1 VEFLVSIDIRTPHDL
16 DPEKLAALQAAEA
29 VRARELVEAGS
40 LRRIWRIPGR
50 RSNISLYEAE
60 DATALHAALASL
72 PLFPYMDI
80 EVQALATHPVEA
92 AGGRP

>member
-1 VEFLVSIDIRTPHDL
+1 VEFMVSIDVRVPHDA

-40 LRRIWRIPGR
+40 LKRIWRIPGR
-50 RSNISLYEAE
+50 RSNISLYEAA
-60 DATALHAALASL
+60 DATELHAAISSL
-72 PLFPYMDI
+72 PLFPYMEI

-92 AGGRP
+92 HLSR